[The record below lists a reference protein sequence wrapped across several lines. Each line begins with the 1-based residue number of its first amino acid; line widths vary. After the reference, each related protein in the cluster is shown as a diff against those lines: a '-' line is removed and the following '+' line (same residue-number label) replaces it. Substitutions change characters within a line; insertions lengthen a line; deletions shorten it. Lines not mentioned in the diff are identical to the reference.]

1 MKFRLE
7 SRILILVAALAA
19 GSCVPLVAQS
29 YTFEAATC
37 GDNFFPYGMNGSG
50 AVVGTTTV
58 NGTGSGA
65 IYYNGKC
72 YTYPTVY
79 FSGVS
84 DTGWLIGY
92 PPGTRNN
99 AEYLI
104 QPGKVSPLPNPFGLT
119 SNFTYCCIDS
129 ATGTLAGNY
138 YPSNG
143 ALESGFFYQSGK
155 FTSLPSGYTI
165 GALNNTGIA
174 VGETYQGAGIA
185 GFVLAKGKVTL
196 LAYPKAVSTYFYG
209 INDKGIVV
217 GSADANGGTVFTYN
231 LTTGAWTDLNFPYP
245 YNIMNPVGITNSGV
259 IALSGVGGGGLVLAT
274 PNP

>member
-1 MKFRLE
+1 MRTV
-7 SRILILVAALAA
+7 ITIAILAA
-19 GSCVPLVAQS
+19 ACCAPLAAQS
-29 YTFEAATC
+29 YTFQSVDC
-37 GDNFFPYGMNGSG
+37 NGLGISPYGMSG
-50 AVVGTTTV
+50 PGVVVGVTEA
-58 NGTGSGA
+58 NGGVGEGVL
-65 IYYNGKC
+65 YYNGKC
-72 YTYPTVY
+72 EAIPSLYL
-79 FSGVS
+79 FGVS
-84 DTGWLIGY
+84 DTDWLIGY
-92 PPGTRNN
+92 PPNSPNN
-99 AEYLI
+99 TFYLI

-185 GFVLAKGKVTL
+185 GFVLAKGKATL